1 MIRNSHDKLSVFGLG
16 KDMKADE
23 WRGLY
28 RQLLAAGY
36 LAGDDDGHGTLQ
48 LTDRSRP
55 LLRGDEQ
62 FKMRKLIMI
71 AGRGSSSSREKKAS
85 RATRVASGSETLF
98 EALRALPA
106 RVFHH
111 ALTIPKPII
120 AAVNGACAGMGF
132 SHAMV
137 CDLRFA
143 AAGAKFTTAFVR
155 RGLIAEW
162 ALAWTLQRVAG
173 PARALDVLM
182 SGRVVLAE
190 EAKELGI
197 VNEVVAPEALMDR
210 VVAYA
215 TDLITNC
222 SPSSMAAIKRQV
234 WQAGEQTIDESL
246 SWAIELM
253 QASLKQADFK
263 EGVKSFVEKRPPSF
277 PPVKKGWATDIEP

>member
-1 MIRNSHDKLSVFGLG
+1 MADDVVLYEVREPGIAVITLNRPEQLNAWTG
-16 KDMKADE
+16 DM
-23 WRGLY
+23 G
-28 RQLLAAGY
+28 AGY
-36 LAGDDDGHGTLQ
+36 YDALDRAAADDAVRVIVVTG
-48 LTDRSRP
+48 
-55 LLRGDEQ
+55 
-62 FKMRKLIMI
+62 
-71 AGRGSSSSREKKAS
+71 AGRGFCAGADMNGLQGIGAAGGGGEGGGVPTAP
-85 RATRVASGSETLF
+85 E
-98 EALRALPA
+98 

-197 VNEVVAPEALMDR
+197 VNEVVPADAAAWTTRRLRHRADHQLLARRRWP
-210 VVAYA
+210 
-215 TDLITNC
+215 
-222 SPSSMAAIKRQV
+222 PSSARC
-234 WQAGEQTIDESL
+234 G
-246 SWAIELM
+246 
-253 QASLKQADFK
+253 
-263 EGVKSFVEKRPPSF
+263 RPVSRRS
-277 PPVKKGWATDIEP
+277 TSR

>member
-1 MIRNSHDKLSVFGLG
+1 M
-16 KDMKADE
+16 ADDVV
-23 WRGLY
+23 LY
-28 RQLLAAGY
+28 EVREPGIALVTLNRPERLNAWTNEMGTAYYAA
-36 LAGDDDGHGTLQ
+36 LDRAAADDAVRVVIVTG
-48 LTDRSRP
+48 
-55 LLRGDEQ
+55 
-62 FKMRKLIMI
+62 
-71 AGRGSSSSREKKAS
+71 AGRGFCAGADMMGLQAIGAAGGDRGGE
-85 RATRVASGSETLF
+85 ATRPSH
-98 EALRALPA
+98 P
-106 RVFHH
+106 FHH
-111 ALTIPKPII
+111 ALSIPKPII

-197 VNEVVAPEALMDR
+197 VNDVLPVDKLVDHAI
-210 VVAYA
+210 AYA
-215 TDLITNC
+215 SDLIANC

-234 WQAGEQTIDESL
+234 WHAGEQTIDESL
-246 SWAIELM
+246 DWSIKLM
-253 QASLKQADFK
+253 RASLTQADFK
-263 EGVKSFVEKRPPSF
+263 EGVSSFVEKRPPAF
-277 PPVKKGWATDIEP
+277 PPVTRGWATDIVP

>member
-1 MIRNSHDKLSVFGLG
+1 M
-16 KDMKADE
+16 ADDVV
-23 WRGLY
+23 LY
-28 RQLLAAGY
+28 EVREPGIALITLNRPERLNAWTGAMGAAY
-36 LAGDDDGHGTLQ
+36 YDALDRAAADDAVRVIIVTG
-48 LTDRSRP
+48 
-55 LLRGDEQ
+55 
-62 FKMRKLIMI
+62 
-71 AGRGSSSSREKKAS
+71 AGRGFCAG
-85 RATRVASGSETLF
+85 ADMQGLQAIGASGG
-98 EALRALPA
+98 RADERGDDPSKPQ

-111 ALTIPKPII
+111 ALSVPKPII

-197 VNEVVAPEALMDR
+197 VNDVLPADQLLDHC
-210 VVAYA
+210 VAYA
-215 TDLITNC
+215 TELIRNC

-234 WQAGEQTIDESL
+234 WRAGEQTIDESL
-246 SWAIELM
+246 TWAIELM
-253 QASLKQADFK
+253 KASLTQADFK
-263 EGVKSFVEKRPPSF
+263 EGVASFVEKRPPAF
-277 PPVKKGWATDIEP
+277 APVTRGWATDIEP